1 MIEQGLLMN
10 VECEKRDIKDDS
22 KVFGL
27 SNRKGGVVIFR
38 DGKTMSR
45 AGFWVEFKSSVPDW
59 LHF

>member
-1 MIEQGLLMN
+1 MD
-10 VECEKRDIKDDS
+10 VECEKRDIKDVS

-38 DGKTMSR
+38 YRKTMSR
-45 AGFWVEFKSSVPDW
+45 AGFWVEFKSPIPDW